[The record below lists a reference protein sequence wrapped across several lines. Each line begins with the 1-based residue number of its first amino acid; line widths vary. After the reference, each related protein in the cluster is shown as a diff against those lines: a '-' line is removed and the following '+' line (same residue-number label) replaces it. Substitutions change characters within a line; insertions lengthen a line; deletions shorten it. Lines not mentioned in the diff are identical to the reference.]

1 MQATRSTAEPTS
13 FTPDALFAWL
23 RRQREAG
30 SIQHDEQR
38 RVWQVFGYADAER
51 VLSDPSAFSSDFSEI
66 MPHERD
72 FDLFARGNFVRMDP
86 PKHRKLRGLVSQAFT
101 PRMVTGLAPRIAE
114 LTTELLDGLR
124 GATRFD
130 LVDRLAYPLPVIV
143 IAELLGIPV
152 ADRGT
157 FRQWA
162 ETLFSSN
169 QQTTELKL
177 DDASLKALFDAVAPT
192 MREMNG
198 YLLAHIRQRRTRPAD
213 DLTSE
218 LVRAEVDGER
228 LDDQEIVGFVGLL
241 LLAGHVTTTALL
253 GNSIL
258 TLDEHP
264 DAAAEVRADPTRLP
278 AAIEEVL
285 RYRPPFPRL
294 ARRATSD
301 VELGGH
307 AIAAN
312 EIVVLWI
319 AAANRD
325 PAQFPEPDRF
335 DIRRAPNPHLA
346 FGHGIH
352 FCLGAPLARLETKI
366 ALGILLARYRE
377 IAVARDE
384 PAEFY
389 NPWTMISAKR
399 LPVRVGPA

>member
-1 MQATRSTAEPTS
+1 MQATTSTAGPTL
-13 FTPDALFAWL
+13 FTLEALLAWL

-30 SIQHDEQR
+30 SIHHDEQQ

-66 MPHERD
+66 MPHQRD

-114 LTTELLDGLR
+114 LTAELLDGLR

-152 ADRGT
+152 EDRGT
-157 FRQWA
+157 FRHWA

-169 QQTTELKL
+169 QQTTELRL
-177 DDASLKALFDAVAPT
+177 DEAALKALFDTVAPT
-192 MREMNG
+192 IREMNS
-198 YLLAHIRQRRTRPAD
+198 YLLVHIRQRRARPGD

-241 LLAGHVTTTALL
+241 LLAGHITTTALL

-264 DAAAEVRADPTRLP
+264 DAAAELRADPTGLP

-285 RYRPPFPRL
+285 RYRSPFPRVV
-294 ARRATSD
+294 RRAASD

-307 AIAAN
+307 TIAAN
-312 EIVVLWI
+312 EIVILWI
-319 AAANRD
+319 ASANRD
-325 PAQFPEPDRF
+325 PTQFSEPDRF
-335 DIRRAPNPHLA
+335 DIHRTPNPHLA

-352 FCLGAPLARLETKI
+352 FCLGAPLARLEAKI
-366 ALGILLARYRE
+366 ALGVLLERYRE

-389 NPWTMISAKR
+389 NPWTIISAKR
-399 LPVRVGPA
+399 LPVHVRPA

>member
-1 MQATRSTAEPTS
+1 MQATTSTAEPTP
-13 FTPDALFAWL
+13 FTLEALLTWL

-30 SIQHDEQR
+30 SIHHDEQR
-38 RVWQVFGYADAER
+38 HLWQVFGYVDTER

-66 MPHERD
+66 MPHQRD

-86 PKHRKLRGLVSQAFT
+86 PKHRKLRALVSQAFT
-101 PRMVTGLAPRIAE
+101 PRMVTGLAPRIAQ
-114 LTTELLDGLR
+114 LTAELLDGLG
-124 GATRFD
+124 GAKRFD

-152 ADRGT
+152 EDRGV

-169 QQTTELKL
+169 QQTTELTL
-177 DDASLKALFDAVAPT
+177 DEAALRALFDAVAPT
-192 MREMNG
+192 IRDMNS
-198 YLLAHIRQRRTRPAD
+198 YLLAHIEQRRARPAD
-213 DLTSE
+213 DLTSQ
-218 LVRAEVDGER
+218 LVSAEVDGER

-241 LLAGHVTTTALL
+241 LLAGHITTTALL

-264 DAAAEVRADPTRLP
+264 GAAAELRADPTRLP

-285 RYRPPFPRL
+285 RYRSPFPRL
-294 ARRATSD
+294 ARRAASD

-312 EIVVLWI
+312 EIVILWV
-319 AAANRD
+319 ASANRD
-325 PAQFPEPDRF
+325 PTRFLEPDRF
-335 DIRRAPNPHLA
+335 DIRRTPNPHLA

-352 FCLGAPLARLETKI
+352 FCLGAPLARLEAKT
-366 ALGILLARYRE
+366 ALGILLERYRE
-377 IAVARDE
+377 ITVARDE

-399 LPVRVGPA
+399 LPVQVRPA